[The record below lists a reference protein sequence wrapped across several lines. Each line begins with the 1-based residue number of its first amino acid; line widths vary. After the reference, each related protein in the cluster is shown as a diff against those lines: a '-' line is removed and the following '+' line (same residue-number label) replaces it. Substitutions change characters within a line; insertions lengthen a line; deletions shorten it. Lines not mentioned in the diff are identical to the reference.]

1 MIEIPFIT
9 GEVLFT
15 AVWFAVRIIIC
26 IARQSVDWRH
36 EARLLLMYI
45 NLAVIIRFTFF
56 PFSLV
61 DGHVQPLVFEPAAI
75 FPPRVNLIPLDHLFW
90 FETTKDLLTNII
102 GNVALFIPTGIILP
116 IIWKGLDRWWKAIP
130 TGMLIS
136 LIIELAQLPFASRA
150 TDIDDLILN
159 SLGVIIGY
167 IIYAEA
173 RAVRRRDEP
182 SRGRHLRT

>member
-1 MIEIPFIT
+1 MVEIPFIT

-26 IARQSVDWRH
+26 IARRSVDWRH

-45 NLAVIIRFTFF
+45 NVAVIIRFTFF

-61 DGHVQPLVFEPAAI
+61 DGRVQPLVFEPAAI

-102 GNVALFIPTGIILP
+102 GNVALFIPTGIIIP
-116 IIWKGLDRWWKAIP
+116 IIWKWLDRWWKAIP

-167 IIYAEA
+167 IIYAAA

-182 SRGRHLRT
+182 SRGRHLRP

>member
-1 MIEIPFIT
+1 MVEIPFIT

-15 AVWFAVRIIIC
+15 VAWFAARIAVCIVR
-26 IARQSVDWRH
+26 RSVDWRH
-36 EARLLLMYI
+36 EALLLLMYV

-61 DGHVQPLVFEPAAI
+61 DGHIQSLVFEPAAI

-102 GNVALFIPTGIILP
+102 GNIVLFIPTGIILP

-130 TGMLIS
+130 AGMLIS
-136 LIIELAQLPFASRA
+136 LIIELMQLLFASRA

-167 IIYAEA
+167 IIYAV
-173 RAVRRRDEP
+173 VRVVRGSKEP
-182 SRGRHLRT
+182 VQSRHLRA